1 MFESRVSSWHSFVL
15 IFAQC
20 FKYAISFISFWYS
33 FVVWT
38 PSKFVAFVRSD
49 LCSVFQVCYT
59 VYIILIFFHC
69 LNPEQVRGIRS
80 FWSLLSISSMLYR
93 LYHFDILSLFEP
105 RVSSWHSF
113 VLIFAQC
120 FKYAISFIS
129 FWYSF
134 VVWTPSKFVA
144 FVRSDLCSVFQVCY
158 IFYIILIFFHCLN
171 PEWVRGIRSFWSLLS
186 VSSMLYLLYH
196 FDILSLF
203 KPRVSSWHSFV
214 LIFAQCFK
222 YAIPFISFLSTTD
235 YRLFVKRVLVW
246 WLGKRERKFPGY
258 HYFLN
263 SISIFSLLSFISP
276 TSTTC
281 IKRTF
286 NI

>member
-1 MFESRVSSWHSFVL
+1 MLYLLYRFDILSLFEPRASSWHSFVL

-20 FKYAISFISFWYS
+20 FKYAIPFISFWYS
-33 FVVWT
+33 FIVWT

-158 IFYIILIFFHCLN
+158 TFYIISIYN
-171 PEWVRGIRSFWSLLS
+171 W
-186 VSSMLYLLYH
+186 
-196 FDILSLF
+196 
-203 KPRVSSWHSFV
+203 
-214 LIFAQCFK
+214 
-222 YAIPFISFLSTTD
+222 LSTFCQKSSSLVTWQ
-235 YRLFVKRVLVW
+235 KR
-246 WLGKRERKFPGY
+246 KKFPGY